1 MTMITMTVVVMIL
14 GLMAI
19 NAALGGTALSDIT
32 IAVEMTVQGVCIIET
47 HKTTVQGVP
56 VMICKMVVGL
66 CLLVLAVEGP
76 IRALPM
82 L

>member
-1 MTMITMTVVVMIL
+1 MTVVVVIL

-19 NAALGGTALSDIT
+19 NAALGGTALTDMFHIA
-32 IAVEMTVQGVCIIET
+32 IAVEMTVQVQGVET
-47 HKTTVQGVP
+47 HETTVQGIP

-66 CLLVLAVEGP
+66 CLLVLVVKA

-82 L
+82 S